1 MKLFIKYMVGVQCK
15 MRVERELER
24 LEIPYRFIS
33 LGAVEIA
40 KELTL
45 IQRNKFKENLLRY
58 GLKLHEEKKCI
69 LIEKI
74 KITILEMIQYSDKYP
89 DINYSEYLSKKL
101 NYDYTYLA
109 NIFSEVTGITIQ
121 QYIILNKIEIV
132 KKLILLDDLNLTK
145 ISYKLNYSSVAH
157 LSGQFKKVTGLSP
170 SGFKILKQSRVAVME
185 TP

>member
-15 MRVERELER
+15 LKVKKELEK
-24 LEIPYRFIS
+24 LEIPFRLIDY
-33 LGAVEIA
+33 GVVELY
-40 KELTL
+40 KELTFE
-45 IQRNKFKENLLRY
+45 QRKQFKENLLKY
-58 GLKLHEEKKCI
+58 GLKLHENKKCI

-74 KITILEMIQYSDKYP
+74 ENSILEMIQYSDKYP
-89 DINYSEYLSKKL
+89 VINYSDYLSKKL

-109 NIFSEVTGITIQ
+109 NIFSEVKGITIQ

-132 KKLILLDDLNLTK
+132 KELIVLDDLNLTE

-170 SGFKILKQSRVAVME
+170 SVYKILNQKVAVLE
-185 TP
+185 PF